1 MDQLSFILHQ
11 KVSYLKIN
19 SLLAFGILQLI
30 LCCSEYVKSYAINN
44 SNFSC
49 SVNELGP
56 FYCEFLSKSNE
67 PRFPLIRL
75 QREKHSESV
84 LEALIQGLDDH
95 DAECQGEV
103 ALQAMLGLSQVL
115 PTVQEA
121 HIRDIQVAI
130 ALRVKPFFEK
140 VLVDDFPI
148 NIVANFYLNDFLH
161 VKLTIPSSKSAYF
174 KTIIVK
180 INFNWQ
186 IRNLRRYSLFIA

>member
-1 MDQLSFILHQ
+1 M
-11 KVSYLKIN
+11 
-19 SLLAFGILQLI
+19 
-30 LCCSEYVKSYAINN
+30 
-44 SNFSC
+44 
-49 SVNELGP
+49 
-56 FYCEFLSKSNE
+56 
-67 PRFPLIRL
+67 

-95 DAECQGEV
+95 DAECHGEV

-148 NIVANFYLNDFLH
+148 NIVANFYVNDFLH
-161 VKLTIPSSKSAYF
+161 VKLKIPSFKSAYF
-174 KTIIVK
+174 KTIIV
-180 INFNWQ
+180 
-186 IRNLRRYSLFIA
+186 